1 MHAAVCISQPCVKLR
16 VTAVSSDAELWQLF
30 DVLPAKSEDDEVGW
44 MPAHVQRTTGSRW
57 KHLGNLALFRLAYI
71 RKFWGHPLVKEAY
84 ETTMWESKQAPV
96 CLHNV
101 PHFWNV
107 SLVTPFQ
114 RPKRIWFWY
123 ITGTENCI
131 ASIFATDLLYCF
143 VLRTKM
149 QQERNPLHSKLATH
163 IKPSQIFNEMK
174 LNYFACSLC
183 STVTFCSSCKNPP

>member
-1 MHAAVCISQPCVKLR
+1 MHTAVCISQPCVKLR

-30 DVLPAKSEDDEVGW
+30 DVLPVKSEDDEVGW
-44 MPAHVQRTTGSRW
+44 MPAHVQHTTGSRW

-84 ETTMWESKQAPV
+84 ETTMWESKQAPI

-114 RPKRIWFWY
+114 KAEKHLVLIYNRNWQ
-123 ITGTENCI
+123 
-131 ASIFATDLLYCF
+131 LYC
-143 VLRTKM
+143 
-149 QQERNPLHSKLATH
+149 Q
-163 IKPSQIFNEMK
+163 
-174 LNYFACSLC
+174 YFCYRFALLFSAENKDAAGEK
-183 STVTFCSSCKNPP
+183 SSSF